1 MVHKDIFASD
11 NFMTVL
17 QNNKSKKIG
26 EIRGGKSYLSTQNLD
41 VECTVVAF
49 DFDQDGNEDLFF
61 FNGDLLVFHALSEK
75 SYKQRDWLFN
85 SSLFQDKT
93 LHCTEFIEKV
103 VEEYTFKT
111 LGF

>member
-1 MVHKDIFASD
+1 MESKSIIASD
-11 NFMTVL
+11 GFFTLL
-17 QNNKSKKIG
+17 QNGKQKKIG
-26 EIRGGKSYLSTQNLD
+26 EIREEKSYLSTQKLD

-49 DFDQDGNEDLFF
+49 DLDQDGNEDLFF

>member
-1 MVHKDIFASD
+1 MESKSIIASD
-11 NFMTVL
+11 GFFALL
-17 QNNKSKKIG
+17 QNGKPKKIG
-26 EIRGGKSYLSTQNLD
+26 AIREEKCYLSTKKLD

-49 DFDQDGNEDLFF
+49 DFDEDGKEDLFF

-75 SYKQRDWLFN
+75 SYKERNWLFN
-85 SSLFQDKT
+85 SSLLQGKA
-93 LHCTEFIEKV
+93 LHCGEFIEKV